1 MRYQI
6 DHLSNGPWVGSEEA
20 TTYKDTK
27 EAFPRALDD
36 IWTGN
41 SVVPEPVEACVH
53 GLIKRSVCERPAA
66 PAVCSW
72 DGELTYRE
80 LDQLSSK
87 LAHQLADLG
96 VGPGTMVI
104 QCFEK
109 SVLAPVA
116 MLGVMKAGGA
126 SVALDITQPEDQLR
140 IIAAQVSAPFI
151 LCSAVNE
158 HLARQISAG
167 EVIVVDRDL
176 SGPSSATK
184 LRHELPLV
192 SPSDVLC
199 VIFTSGCTGAPKGAV
214 LTHRNYSSSIIYQQK
229 ALSFTSSS
237 RVFDHASYAS
247 HVAWSNLLHTLTCGG
262 CLCVPSEADRR
273 SNIEG
278 SMVAL
283 QANYAQFTPTIAR
296 TLDLSSVPALAQLN
310 YIGEPATPLEPNE
323 LGRQVAVL
331 NVYGSSEVASLATL
345 WVANEAESREPLI
358 GPRGGMCAWVVDANN
373 PEALAPFGTAGE
385 LWLEGPLVGQGYF
398 NDGHKTAA
406 AFVEDPAWLL
416 RGAPKWPGRHG
427 RAYRTGDL
435 VRYREDGQLVFVGR
449 KEQAKVQDQLV
460 DLGEVEHQMRRAVA
474 PSGDDIENLQLIAET
489 IQPQGADTA
498 ILVAFVAFD
507 SARDMTDEEYGKA
520 AHLATVGLTDE
531 LAKTLPQY
539 MVPAAYIPIQAVP
552 MTATGK
558 VDRHCLRSIGSLLT
572 DEEISRLRGGG
583 RHMPQSETEHLMQ
596 ALWAQVLVV
605 EPGSIGRDAD
615 FFSIGGDATKAL
627 RLSRLASKSGLFF
640 TAREVFQSPCL
651 RDLSALAISPTLP
664 SASAIPPLSLLERP
678 MDESEVRA
686 HAAHHCHVQEAQ
698 ILDILPC
705 TPLQAGLLALTARQS
720 GAYVARNV
728 FELGSDIDADGFR
741 AAWDQVVAL
750 NPILRTRIV
759 SLPHHGV
766 VQVVLEEGAQWSAA
780 TRLDDLQRDGGD
792 VPMGLGVP
800 LTRFALVGEDGGSRC
815 FVWDIHHALYDGW
828 SLPLLL
834 QEAEHA
840 YYRESSPPLEPM
852 TAFIKYI
859 VEREE
864 TATKAF
870 WHAQFANLKGAH
882 FPLPKTATYT
892 ARPDCQLSL
901 AVPGLKWGRGDVTP
915 ATMVRAAWAVMVA
928 HSADSDEALF
938 GLTVTGRQAAI
949 PGIERMAGPA
959 IATVPLRV
967 ALDWE
972 DSVGRLLGAVQR
984 QAVEM
989 IPHEQ
994 TGLQRIRRVSEAAA
1008 VACGFQSLLVIQPG
1022 SGDGGDSAT
1031 PARPFLTEPRGDDHH
1046 AAQWQ
1051 DFSTYAIVVECQLEA
1066 DEVRV
1071 RIGFDSSVVGQ
1082 QQMGRIARSFERVLR
1097 QLADGTRSKEKLAA
1111 VIMPSLCHAS
1121 VEDIWAWNAKVPA
1134 QVDDCVHNLVT
1145 QRARDHPLAPAV
1157 CAWDG
1162 ELTYAQLDELSTR
1175 LAYRLADAGVAGTV
1189 VPLFFDKSVWMPVA
1203 ALAVMKAGGASIAM
1217 ETSQPEERLRGIAA
1231 QANSPVVVA
1240 SMQRSD
1246 LARRLVTKEVVTVGP
1261 GAQESPP
1268 ESKRR
1273 ALPAVTPSSVLYVVF
1288 TSGSTGTPKGAIVT
1302 HGNFCSSIVYQQK
1315 QMGYNDQSRVFDFA
1329 SYAFDA
1335 SWWNLLHA
1343 LTAGGCLC
1351 IPSAKERENDLAACI
1366 EKYRVTTADLT
1377 PSVARFLGPK
1387 VLSSLSTLVLG
1398 GEAVLPSDAHLA
1410 GDNTQII
1417 NVYGPAECT
1426 PAVTFAHVT
1435 LDPITIGRGAGVCT
1449 WVVQVDDHDSLAPI
1463 GAVGE
1468 LWVEGPLVG
1477 QGYLNDAEKTAAA
1490 FVQDPA
1496 WLTRGAPGHEGRSG
1510 RVYRTGDLVRYRDDG
1525 SLLFVGRK
1533 DTQVKIR
1540 GQRIELGEV
1549 EHHVRQAMESV
1560 EGVDVTNAQVT
1571 AETIQP
1577 AGASSAIL
1585 IAFINLDLAAVTSE
1599 DSHNA
1604 AVKKV
1609 TDGLADRL
1617 AQTLPVFM
1625 VPSAY
1630 IPVHKIPMMTTGK
1643 TDRRQLRTIG
1653 AESWLKYR
1661 GVSGKN
1667 EPDETLTEVEKLLQ
1681 KVWMTVLNL
1690 TAEEASVSKAFTR
1703 LGGDS
1708 ISAMQVVSQCRLHN
1722 LSFTASDVLQAGTI
1736 RKLAARCQFMSQQ
1749 EPLTE
1754 SDEEKADREAFDLSP
1769 IQQMFFDV
1777 YPEGLNHYNQ
1787 GFILDLGQPVPVETL
1802 RRACRAIVNRHA
1814 MLRARYSKDPEDGRW
1829 KQSILGEDDEE
1840 SYAFSAKTVAS
1851 RAEVTDAA
1859 QWRQGNIDIREGPV
1873 FACDVFQID
1882 GGDQVLVL
1890 SAHHLVIDLVS
1901 WRIVWSDIEDFV
1913 KLGELRS
1920 QKPTSF
1926 RTWCRRQARVGSS
1939 LSPLSVLPFTVPK
1952 AELEFWGLP
1961 QSKNTFGNCN
1971 NHTEVFERETSTLLL
1986 ADGNESLRTEPIDLM
2001 VAAIVYSFHKSFP
2014 DRPLPVV
2021 WVEGHG
2027 REQSNDLPLDV
2038 SETVGWF
2045 TTMHPLPVPITSE
2058 SSVLDAVR
2066 LAKDTRRK
2074 VPNKGQPYFACRY
2087 HSASGREAFQ
2097 GHEVAEIT
2105 LNFTGRYQQLES
2117 EESLFGRSEQ
2127 PAEAERSITEV
2138 SETASRTAMI
2148 EVNAGVEEGNL
2159 SVSFC
2164 FHKDMKHQDRLQ
2176 QWTEESFYQTIKSL
2190 ASQLKEAPVSF
2201 TLCDLPL
2208 VHLSYR
2214 GLDTLL
2220 KEQLP
2225 SMGIKPHQVV
2235 DIYPCSPLQEGILLS
2250 SFKGAA
2256 TYDTYSVYRCL
2267 PSEPATSAISPSK
2280 MEAAWR
2286 RVVPR
2291 HTILS
2296 TVFSMHPEGSG
2307 FLQIVLSN
2315 PKVRVTQ
2322 ITTTQ
2327 QQSPTA
2333 ALCKLE
2339 RPTFSPSEPQH
2350 ELTICRSET
2359 GEVAIRL
2366 DVSHA
2371 LIDAYSMS
2379 VLVQELTAAYDDCG
2393 LPPAPAFGDMVR
2405 FIDSTP
2411 KTQRVAAWTSL
2422 LDGVEPCVVPVS
2434 QPPPGEAF
2442 REIHSDVSVPTN
2454 LVSNITEFCKEIG
2467 ITRATFLQVAW
2478 SMALSQFTG
2487 MREVCFGYLASGR
2500 DAPVDKIEAMVGPL
2514 ANLLISRIDL
2524 QASARQVLETASER
2538 SIQHLAMQHASLA
2551 EIQHHLGLSGQRLFN
2566 TSLSIREADKLK
2578 GTDARTFSFENDTG
2592 EDPHEYDLSLSANI
2606 DGNKMD
2612 IVMEFREPYINKQVA
2627 REACTTL
2634 NRAIEY
2640 LLDAGGN
2647 SGGTETLFGGFFKH
2661 IVGAD
2666 ETAATDFWRD
2676 QFANVQGSH
2685 FPSLK
2690 TASYHPRPDS
2700 CVELSML
2707 GLDWQ
2712 RSGFSAAAMIRA
2724 AWSVV
2729 TARSMGSNETIFGA
2743 AVNGGEAASAVVPVR
2758 VRLDWESNT
2767 RQLLQDVQSQAA
2779 GMAPFERTG
2788 LPQIRRVSDEAAL
2801 ACDFKSLLVVY
2812 PANQASTPPAAV
2824 NGDRKCWKG
2833 TGSHAL
2839 VVELR
2844 PGADGA
2850 IVSLSFDSNCVGEAQ
2865 VSRILHQFQHVLYQL
2880 MAVDGQGSDR
2890 LRDVTVVSQRDL
2902 DDIWTWNATVPE
2914 AIEACVH
2921 DLIETRAAEHPLAP
2935 AISAWDGD
2943 LTYGQLSELSSRLAH
2958 QLAGKGVGPGSIV
2971 PLCFEKSM
2979 WMPVAALAVM
2989 KAGGASVAIDSTQP
3003 EERIRAITS
3012 QVRTEKPL
3020 VILSSVAN
3028 AELVQKLEAD
3038 EVVVVGLD
3046 RLPDSLPERYP
3057 DLPPVS
3063 PSEILYVVFTS
3074 GSTGRP
3080 KGAII
3085 THRNFY
3091 SAIVYQRDDLGYH
3104 RDSRVFDFASYA
3116 FDIAWSNLLNTLT
3129 VGACLCIPSA
3139 AERENNL
3146 PGCLEKY
3153 KITVSDLTPSVA
3165 RFIEPKSALHNLT
3178 TLLLGG
3184 EVVLPSDALL
3194 VPEDTLVVSA
3204 YGPAECTP
3212 TSTILHLKGNS
3223 EMGIGRAAGLCTWV
3237 VDIDNP
3243 EALAPIG
3250 AIGELWLEG
3259 PLVGK
3264 GYLNEPEKTAAA
3276 FIQDPSWLKRGA
3288 PGTRAGRGGLVYR
3301 TGDLVQYKE
3310 DGTLLFIGRKDTQV
3324 KIRGQRVEL
3333 GEVEHHVLQAVK
3345 AAEPAASVQI
3355 IAETIQPSGA
3365 ESKILVAFVALDN
3378 AKDLASEEYDDA
3390 VRQLTTGLND
3400 RLAEAL
3406 PVFMLPSA
3414 YIPIQTVPM
3423 MTTGKADRRQLRGI
3437 GSALSAKDI
3446 AKLSRVDGDRRAPRT
3461 DTERIMQTLWAEVLN
3476 IEPESIGIDDSFF
3489 RIGGDSIGAMRLV
3502 GNARNRGLA
3511 LSVRDVFQNPI
3522 LRDLATLDNLDAS
3535 IPVAN

>member
-1 MRYQI
+1 MRYQTE
-6 DHLSNGPWVGSEEA
+6 HLSDDPWVGGEETA
-20 TTYKDTK
+20 TCKD
-27 EAFPRALDD
+27 ARDALPRALDD
-36 IWTGN
+36 IWAGN
-41 SVVPEPVEACVH
+41 AEVPEPVEACVH
-53 GLIKRSVCERPAA
+53 GLIKRSVCERPSA

-87 LAHQLADLG
+87 LAHRLQDLG

-109 SVLAPVA
+109 SVLVPVA
-116 MLGVMKAGGA
+116 MLAVMKAGGA
-126 SVALDITQPEDQLR
+126 SVALDASQPEDQLR
-140 IIAAQVSAPFI
+140 IMAGQVSAPFI
-151 LCSAVNE
+151 LCSAATE
-158 HLARQISAG
+158 HLAGQVGAGSVVVVGRDPVSAPAAG
-167 EVIVVDRDL
+167 AE
-176 SGPSSATK
+176 

-199 VIFTSGCTGAPKGAV
+199 VVFTSGCTGAPKGVV
-214 LTHRNYSSSIIYQQK
+214 LSHRNYSSAITYQQR
-229 ALSFTSSS
+229 ALGLTSSS

-247 HVAWSNLLHTLTCGG
+247 HVAWSNLLHALTCGG

-273 SNIEG
+273 GNIEG
-278 SMVAL
+278 SMAAL
-283 QANYAQFTPTIAR
+283 QANYAQFTPTVAR
-296 TLDLSSVPALAQLN
+296 TLHLASLRALARVNLV
-310 YIGEPATPLEPNE
+310 GEPAAPWEPQEPGRPLAA
-323 LGRQVAVL
+323 R
-331 NVYGSSEVASLATL
+331 NVYASAEVASLATL
-345 WVANEAESREPLI
+345 GGESEPLL
-358 GPRGGMCAWVVDANN
+358 GPRGGLCAWVVDAENA
-373 PEALAPFGTAGE
+373 EALAPFGAAGE
-385 LWLEGPLVGQGYF
+385 LWLEGPLVGQGYL
-398 NDGHKTAA
+398 NDGPGTAA
-406 AFVEDPAWLL
+406 AFVEDPVWLT

-427 RAYRTGDL
+427 RAFRTGDI
-435 VRYREDGQLVFVGR
+435 VRYRDDGQLAFVDR
-449 KEQAKVQDQLV
+449 KQQAKVRGQLV
-460 DLGEVEHQMRRAVA
+460 NLGEVEHHLRRAA
-474 PSGDDIENLQLIAET
+474 ALGGDDVEKPQLIAET
-489 IQPQGADTA
+489 IRPQGAENA
-498 ILVAFVAFD
+498 ILVAFVALD
-507 SARDMTDEEYGKA
+507 GAGDMTDDEYAKA

-531 LAKTLPQY
+531 LARALPPH
-539 MVPAAYIPIQAVP
+539 MVPSAYIPIQAVP

-558 VDRHCLRSIGSLLT
+558 IDRRCLAAIGSLLT
-572 DEEISRLRGGG
+572 DEEISRLRGGD
-583 RHMPQSETEHLMQ
+583 RHMPQSETERRMQ
-596 ALWAQVLVV
+596 ALWAQVLAV
-605 EPGSIGRDAD
+605 EPGSIGREDD
-615 FFSIGGDATKAL
+615 FFALGGDATQAL
-627 RLSRLASKSGLFF
+627 RLGRLASERGLPSL
-640 TAREVFQSPCL
+640 TARDVFRSPRL
-651 RDLSALAISPTLP
+651 RDLSAVAASPAP
-664 SASAIPPLSLLERP
+664 PHPRAAAPLSLLERP
-678 MDESEVRA
+678 LDEAEARA
-686 HAAHHCHVQEAQ
+686 HVAHHCHVQEAQ
-698 ILDILPC
+698 ILDMMPC

-728 FELGSDIDADGFR
+728 LELGAGVDPARFR
-741 AAWDQVVAL
+741 AAWDRVVAL

-759 SLPHHGV
+759 SLPRHGV
-766 VQVVLEEGAQWSAA
+766 VQVVLEEAVQWSAA
-780 TRLDDLQRDGGD
+780 DGLDGLPRDGA
-792 VPMGLGVP
+792 MGLGVP
-800 LTRFALVGEDGGSRC
+800 LTRFALVTEPDGRRL
-815 FVWDIHHALYDGW
+815 FVWDLHHALYDGW

-834 QEAEHA
+834 AEAEHV
-840 YYRESSPPLEPM
+840 YYGEASPPLEPM
-852 TAFIKYI
+852 TALIKYI
-859 VEREE
+859 SERDE

-870 WHAQFANLKGAH
+870 WQAQFAGLRGAH
-882 FPLPKTATYT
+882 FPLPKTAAYT
-892 ARPDCQLSL
+892 ARPDCQRSL
-901 AVPGLKWGRGDVTP
+901 TVPGLEWGRGDVTA
-915 ATMVRAAWAVMVA
+915 ATVVRAAWAVVVA

-959 IATVPLRV
+959 IATVPVRV

-1022 SGDGGDSAT
+1022 GDGADAPSPT
-1031 PARPFLTEPRGDDHH
+1031 RPFLAEPRGDDHH

-1066 DEVRV
+1066 DEVRA
-1071 RIGFDSSVVGQ
+1071 RIGFDSAVVGP
-1082 QQMGRIARSFERVLR
+1082 QQMDRIARAFDRVLR
-1097 QLADGTRSKEKLAA
+1097 QLADAARAKEKLAA
-1111 VIMPSLCHAS
+1111 AVMPGLSRAS
-1121 VEDIWAWNAKVPA
+1121 VEDIWAWNATVPQA
-1134 QVDDCVHNLVT
+1134 VDDCVHHLVAR
-1145 QRARDHPLAPAV
+1145 RARDRPLAPAV

-1162 ELTYAQLDELSTR
+1162 ELTYAQLDGLSTR
-1175 LAYRLADAGVAGTV
+1175 LAHRLADAGVAGTV
-1189 VPLFFDKSVWMPVA
+1189 VPLLFEKSVWMPVA
-1203 ALAVMKAGGASIAM
+1203 ALAVIKAGGACIAM
-1217 ETSQPEERLRGIAA
+1217 ETAQPEERLRGIAA
-1231 QANSPVVVA
+1231 QADSPVVVA
-1240 SMQRSD
+1240 SVQKSD
-1246 LARRLVTKEVVTVGP
+1246 LARRLVAKDVVVVGP
-1261 GAQESPP
+1261 ETPDAAP
-1268 ESKRR
+1268 ERE
-1273 ALPAVTPSSVLYVVF
+1273 LPAVAPSSVLYVVF

-1302 HGNFCSSIVYQQK
+1302 HGNFCSAIAHQQG
-1315 QMGYNDQSRVFDFA
+1315 QMGYSDQSRVFDFA

-1351 IPSAKERENDLAACI
+1351 IPSAAERDNDLAACM
-1366 EKYRVTTADLT
+1366 ERYRVTTADLT
-1377 PSVARFLGPK
+1377 PSVARFLGPE
-1387 VLSSLSTLVLG
+1387 VLSRLSTLILG
-1398 GEAVLPSDAHLA
+1398 GEAVLPSDAQLA
-1410 GDNTQII
+1410 GPETQII

-1426 PAVTFAHVT
+1426 PSVTFAHVT
-1435 LDPITIGRGAGVCT
+1435 PGPITIGRGAGVCT
-1449 WVVQVDDHDSLAPI
+1449 WVVQVDDPDSLAPI

-1477 QGYLNDAEKTAAA
+1477 RGYLGDADKTAAA
-1490 FVQDPA
+1490 FVRDPA
-1496 WLTRGAPGHEGRSG
+1496 WLTRGAPGHPGRSG
-1510 RVYRTGDLVRYRDDG
+1510 RAYRTGDLVRYREDG

-1549 EHHVRQAMESV
+1549 EHHVRQALEPV
-1560 EGVDVTNAQVT
+1560 EGVDVAGAQVT
-1571 AETIQP
+1571 AETMQP
-1577 AGASSAIL
+1577 AGANSAML
-1585 IAFINLDLAAVTSE
+1585 VAFITLHLAAETSE
-1599 DSHNA
+1599 EAHSEVVEKLTA
-1604 AVKKV
+1604 R
-1609 TDGLADRL
+1609 LADRL

-1630 IPVHKIPMMTTGK
+1630 IPLAKIPMMTTGK
-1643 TDRRQLRTIG
+1643 TDRRQLRALG
-1653 AESWLKYR
+1653 AESWLRYR
-1661 GVSGKN
+1661 GVSDKD
-1667 EPDETLTEVEKLLQ
+1667 EAAETLTDVEKLLQ
-1681 KVWMTVLNL
+1681 KVWISVLNL
-1690 TAEEASVSKAFTR
+1690 TAAEASVNKAFTR

-1722 LSFTASDVLQAGTI
+1722 LAFTASDVLQAGTI
-1736 RKLAARCQFMSQQ
+1736 RKLAARCQAVSPE

-1754 SDEEKADREAFDLSP
+1754 SDEEQAEAAGEPFDLSP
-1769 IQQMFFDV
+1769 MQQMFFDV

-1787 GFILDLGQPVPVETL
+1787 GFVLDLGQAVPVETL
-1802 RRACRAIVNRHA
+1802 RRASRAIVGRHA
-1814 MLRARYSKDPEDGRW
+1814 MLRARFGRNPGDGRW
-1829 KQSILGEDDEE
+1829 RQSILGDGDDE
-1840 SYAFSAKTVAS
+1840 SYAFSARTVAG

-1859 QWRQGNIDIREGPV
+1859 QWRQDNMDIRDGPV
-1873 FACDVFQID
+1873 FACDVFQIE

-1913 KLGELRS
+1913 RLGELRP
-1920 QKPTSF
+1920 QKPTPF

-1961 QSKNTFGNCN
+1961 QSANTFGNCN
-1971 NHTEVFERETSTLLL
+1971 SHTESFGRETSTLLL

-2001 VAAIVYSFHKSFP
+2001 VAAIVYSFHRSFP
-2014 DRPLPVV
+2014 ERPLPVV

-2027 REQSNDLPLDV
+2027 REQSDQLPLDV

-2159 SVSFC
+2159 GVSFC
-2164 FHKDMKHQDRLQ
+2164 FHKDMKHQDRLR
-2176 QWTEESFYQTIKSL
+2176 QWTEEGFHQTVEAL
-2190 ASQLKEAPVSF
+2190 ASQLRDAPVSF
-2201 TLCDLPL
+2201 TLSDLPL
-2208 VHLSYR
+2208 VQLSYR

-2220 KEQLP
+2220 EDQLP
-2225 SMGIKPHQVV
+2225 GMGIRPQDVAE
-2235 DIYPCSPLQEGILLS
+2235 IYPCSPLQEGILLS

-2267 PSEPATSAISPSK
+2267 PSESATSPLSPAQ

-2296 TVFSMHPEGSG
+2296 TVFGMHPEGSG
-2307 FLQIVLSN
+2307 FLQIVLAN
-2315 PKVRVTQ
+2315 PKIRVTQ
-2322 ITTTQ
+2322 MTTTRL
-2327 QQSPTA
+2327 QSPAT
-2333 ALCKLE
+2333 ALCERE
-2339 RPTFSPSEPQH
+2339 RPAFLPSEPQH
-2350 ELTICRSET
+2350 ELTICVSET
-2359 GEVAIRL
+2359 GEMACRL

-2379 VLVQELTAAYDDCG
+2379 VLVQELTAAYDNCA
-2393 LPPAPAFGDMVR
+2393 LPAAPAFGDMVR

-2422 LDGVEPCVVPVS
+2422 LDGVQPCVVPVT

-2442 REIHSDVSVPTN
+2442 RETHNDVSLPTN
-2454 LVSNITEFCKEIG
+2454 LVSSITDFCKDIG

-2487 MREVCFGYLASGR
+2487 MREVCFGYIASGR

-2524 QASARQVLETASER
+2524 QAPVRQVLETASER
-2538 SIQHLAMQHASLA
+2538 SMQHLAMQHASLA
-2551 EIQHHLGLSGQRLFN
+2551 EIQHRLGLSGQRLFN

-2578 GTDARTFSFENDTG
+2578 GPDARTFSFENDTG

-2627 REACTTL
+2627 QEACTVISE
-2634 NRAIEY
+2634 AIEY
-2640 LLDAGGN
+2640 LLDAGARSDG
-2647 SGGTETLFGGFFKH
+2647 SETLFGGFFKR

-2666 ETAATDFWRD
+2666 EAAATDFWRR
-2676 QFANVQGSH
+2676 QFTDVQGSH
-2685 FPSLK
+2685 FPPLK
-2690 TASYHPRPDS
+2690 TASYSPRPDG
-2700 CVELSML
+2700 CVELSIL
-2707 GLDWQ
+2707 DLDWRQ
-2712 RSGFSAAAMIRA
+2712 SGFSAATMARA

-2729 TARSMGSNETIFGA
+2729 TARSMGSDETIFGA
-2743 AVNGGEAASAVVPVR
+2743 TVSGAEATTAVVPVR
-2758 VRLDWESNT
+2758 VRLDWEKST
-2767 RQLLQDVQSQAA
+2767 HHFLQDVQRQADD
-2779 GMAPFERTG
+2779 MAPFEHTG
-2788 LPQIRRVSDEAAL
+2788 LPLIRRISDEAAL
-2801 ACDFKSLLVVY
+2801 ACHVKALLAVY

-2824 NGDRKCWKG
+2824 NGARRCWKG
-2833 TGSHAL
+2833 AGSHAL
-2839 VVELR
+2839 VLELR

-2850 IVSLSFDSNCVGEAQ
+2850 LACLSFDSSCIGEAQ
-2865 VSRILHQFQHVLYQL
+2865 VSRILDQFRHVLGQL
-2880 MAVDGQGSDR
+2880 TGVDGRCSDR
-2890 LRDVTVVSQRDL
+2890 LRDVTVVSRRDL
-2902 DDIWTWNATVPE
+2902 DDVWTWNATVPD
-2914 AIEACVH
+2914 AVEACVH

-2958 QLAGKGVGPGSIV
+2958 QLAGRGVGPGSIV

-3003 EERIRAITS
+3003 EERIRTITT
-3012 QVRTEKPL
+3012 QVRTDKPL
-3020 VILSSVAN
+3020 VVLSSVAN
-3028 AELVQKLEAD
+3028 VHLVQRLGVD
-3038 EVVVVGLD
+3038 DVVVVGLD
-3046 RLPDSLPERYP
+3046 RLPAPLPDRYP

-3063 PSEILYVVFTS
+3063 PSETLYVVFTS

-3091 SAIVYQRDDLGYH
+3091 SAIVYQRHDLGYH
-3104 RDSRVFDFASYA
+3104 GDSRVFDFASYA
-3116 FDIAWSNLLNTLT
+3116 FDIAWSNLLNTLS

-3165 RFIEPKSALHNLT
+3165 RFIEPKSVLHNLT

-3194 VPEDTLVVSA
+3194 VPKDTLVVSA

-3212 TSTILHLKGNS
+3212 TATILHLTGDS

-3237 VDIDNP
+3237 VDMDNP
-3243 EALAPIG
+3243 DALAPIG
-3250 AIGELWLEG
+3250 AVGELWLEG
-3259 PLVGK
+3259 PLVGN
-3264 GYLNEPEKTAAA
+3264 GYLKEPEKTAAA
-3276 FIQDPSWLKRGA
+3276 FIQDPVWLRRGA
-3288 PGTRAGRGGLVYR
+3288 PGTAAGRGGVVYR

-3333 GEVEHHVLQAVK
+3333 GEVEHHVQQAVK
-3345 AAEPAASVQI
+3345 AAEPTASVQI
-3355 IAETIQPSGA
+3355 IAETMQPRGA
-3365 ESKILVAFVALDN
+3365 DGKLLVAFVALDN
-3378 AKDLASEEYDDA
+3378 AKDLAAEEYDDA

-3400 RLAEAL
+3400 RLAETL

-3423 MTTGKADRRQLRGI
+3423 MTTGKADRRQLRAI

-3461 DTERIMQTLWAEVLN
+3461 DTERAMQALWARVLN
-3476 IEPESIGIDDSFF
+3476 MEPESIGIDDSFF
-3489 RIGGDSIGAMRLV
+3489 RIGGDSIGAMKLV
-3502 GNARNRGLA
+3502 GNARHEGLN

-3522 LRDLATLDNLDAS
+3522 LRDLASLDSLDAS
-3535 IPVAN
+3535 S